1 MCRSRR
7 GTMKRNEARERSTNK
22 NGSMRFVLKRGIPKP
37 RSVRDRSLKRKYGG
51 RKSRAKK
58 QNNKSTSR
66 ARRRHHRLK
75 FPAGCSDLPK
85 STNFH
90 VLLFAQLIRHLGN
103 CDTLFHFRPPISTD
117 KLSICRTAGRLK
129 RSA

>member
-1 MCRSRR
+1 
-7 GTMKRNEARERSTNK
+7 
-22 NGSMRFVLKRGIPKP
+22 MRFVLKRGIPKP

-75 FPAGCSDLPK
+75 FPAGCSDLRMGASPAERR
-85 STNFH
+85 
-90 VLLFAQLIRHLGN
+90 LLNGGSRPLGGSYDMQAQAM
-103 CDTLFHFRPPISTD
+103 C
-117 KLSICRTAGRLK
+117 GRLGGWNEDDGTK
-129 RSA
+129 